1 LQAYNDY
8 NNWVDIGI
16 ALRPYLRAMDLT
28 PQAKKLWDAIAPD
41 QRLWILNHVWCV
53 NCMKPSSMGSV
64 RGHVD
69 KGVLSLK
76 GVCTRCNGLVARI
89 VEQP

>member
-1 LQAYNDY
+1 MN
-8 NNWVDIGI
+8 
-16 ALRPYLRAMDLT
+16 LT
-28 PQAKKLWDAIAPD
+28 PQAKKIWDAIAPD
-41 QRLWILNHVWCV
+41 QRLRILNNVWCV

-64 RGHVD
+64 SGRVD

-89 VEQP
+89 VKQAQT